1 MWQEFWQWQLLALR
15 GEDLDPPMLNAH
27 FRVMV
32 ETSDLAF
39 PKLDSPY
46 HEGQDLHDLRRAGG
60 STDVW
65 ILQMRE
71 EAITTTRGQGEAD
84 RREVRLLDGL
94 ILLLIDKDCKTFRKI
109 GVWVTG
115 LTVLVDDRHQTC

>member
-1 MWQEFWQWQLLALR
+1 MAAPGSAWR
-15 GEDLDPPMLNAH
+15 GPRPAY
-27 FRVMV
+27 VKCA
-32 ETSDLAF
+32 LAF

-46 HEGQDLHDLRRAGG
+46 YEGQDLHDLRRAGG
-60 STDVW
+60 STGVW

-71 EAITTTRGQGEAD
+71 EAVTTTRGQGEAD

-109 GVWVTG
+109 SVWVTG
-115 LTVLVDDRHQTC
+115 LTVLVDERHQTCSASSTR